1 MLTIGRRDLLLGA
14 SALGLSAGLPQRA
27 NAAVELPRRYAGT
40 TLNILSRSSP
50 SVEASIQ
57 AGPEFEAATGI
68 KLQYTRI
75 APGDQYQKMIL
86 DLTSGAHSFDVTLY
100 VYQWKYE
107 VEPYLADLSTLEK
120 DVPGAPPLD
129 LDDYPPKLLEIYG
142 RANNRLIGLPM
153 IGDVSFMLWNKDAY
167 RAAGLDPESGPKTW
181 AEIVEHGKRT
191 AKDGKFGYAL
201 PAAKAIQCAVTW
213 ILIYHAAGGKYFDAN
228 GRPDLGSEAGI
239 AAMRTMAN
247 DLEPIAPPG
256 NLTWDYSEMLNSFL
270 TGQSAQG
277 LMWPGGFAALY
288 DPAKSAVVGKFGIT
302 PLPGGSLL
310 GGTSIAVNGKSAN
323 PEAARLYVAWLCS
336 KDMVMK
342 TAAGGMSP
350 ARLSALRDPAL
361 IQRYPH
367 FPAVQQAML
376 GDTFGYIPLKESEQ
390 IHIMMY
396 DEANAACAKI
406 KSPEQAAA
414 DLQEKAVAFM
424 TKRGYIK

>member
-1 MLTIGRRDLLLGA
+1 MLSIGRRSFLLGA
-14 SALGLSAGLPQRA
+14 SATGLAGLPVQA
-27 NAAVELPRRYAGT
+27 SAAMELPRKYAGT

-50 SVEASIQ
+50 SVEATIQ
-57 AGPEFEAATGI
+57 VGPDFEAATGI

-107 VEPYLADLSTLEK
+107 IEPYLADLSTVEK
-120 DVPGAPPLD
+120 DVPGAPPID
-129 LDDYPPKLLEIYG
+129 LDDYPPKLLEIYS

-167 RAAGLDPESGPKTW
+167 RAAGLDPEVGPKSW
-181 AEIVEHGKRT
+181 QEIVERGKRLT
-191 AKDGKFGYAL
+191 KGDKFGYAL

-213 ILIYHAAGGKYFDAN
+213 ILIYHAFGGKYFDAN
-228 GRPDLGSEAGI
+228 GRPDFAGEAGL

-247 DLEPIAPPG
+247 ELEAVAPPG
-256 NLTWDYSEMLNSFL
+256 NLTWDYNEMLNSFL
-270 TGQSAQG
+270 TGQSGQG
-277 LMWPGGFAALY
+277 MMWPGGFAALY
-288 DPAKSAVVGKFGIT
+288 DPAKSAVVGKFGIA

-336 KDMVMK
+336 KEIVK
-342 TAAGGMSP
+342 RTAAGGTSP
-350 ARLSALRDPAL
+350 ARLSSLRDPAL

-367 FPAVQQAML
+367 FPAVETAML
-376 GDTFGYIPLKESEQ
+376 GETFGYIPLKESEQ
-390 IHIMMY
+390 IHVMMY
-396 DEANAACAKI
+396 DEANAACAKT
-406 KSPEQAAA
+406 KTPEQAAA
-414 DLQEKAVAFM
+414 ALQEKAVQFM